1 MKIAIIIPGL
11 SMGGAERV
19 AVSLSNW
26 LVNNKE
32 DEIYFINMASDTNN
46 FEFDN
51 KLNVYHKTYDTTD
64 IKGIKPIV
72 IIKKLF
78 KKQKY
83 IKETLNDI
91 KPDII
96 FEMLYYPIF
105 FILPYKIKHKNVVLI
120 GSERA
125 NPQLKGLRLGIK
137 ILSKISP
144 MLCDGYIFQ
153 TERVKNMFGKK
164 IKRKSIVIPNAV
176 SNPYIKELQ
185 ECEKEKIISNMGR
198 LEYEK
203 GQDVLIKAFNIV
215 HSKFPDYKLIIYGE
229 GSKKEEY
236 QHLINELGLQ
246 ENVFLAGKLQKAILE
261 VNKSEIF
268 AFTSRFEG
276 MPNALLEAMACG
288 VPCVSTDCVAG
299 PSEIIKNNENG
310 ILTQVDD
317 IEQIAEKIIYLLEN
331 KEIANK
337 IGKEA
342 KKVIDEYSVDKI
354 FNKYYCFFCEVAKRK
369 KKYEK

>member
-26 LVNNKE
+26 LVNNKK
-32 DEIYFINMASDTNN
+32 DEIYFINMANDTNN
-46 FEFDN
+46 FEFDD
-51 KLNVYHKTYDTTD
+51 KLNVYHKTYDTTN

-72 IIKKLF
+72 IIKKLLR
-78 KKQKY
+78 KQKY
-83 IKETLNDI
+83 INETLNSI
-91 KPDII
+91 KPDVI
-96 FEMLYYPIF
+96 FEMLYYPIY
-105 FILPYKIKHKNVVLI
+105 FILPYIIKHKNVVLI
-120 GSERA
+120 GSERT
-125 NPQLKGLRLGIK
+125 NPQLKGLPLYIK

-153 TERVKNMFGKK
+153 TERVKNMFSKR

-185 ECEKEKIISNMGR
+185 KVKKDKTISNMGR

-215 HSKFPDYKLIIYGE
+215 HSKYPDYKLIIYGE
-229 GSKKEEY
+229 GSKRKEY
-236 QHLINELGLQ
+236 QHLIEELGLQ
-246 ENVFLAGKLQKAILE
+246 QNVILAGKLQKAILE

-288 VPCVSTDCVAG
+288 LPCVSTDCVAG

-310 ILTQVDD
+310 ILTQVDN
-317 IEQIAEKIIYLLEN
+317 IEQIADKIIYLIEN
-331 KEIANK
+331 KEIAEK

-342 KKVIDEYSVDKI
+342 EKVIEEYSVEKI
-354 FNKYYCFFCEVAKRK
+354 FEEYYYFFCKTAKRK
-369 KKYEK
+369 IKNEK